1 MIIASHY
8 PFYNKKG
15 MYFAKIFPKK
25 SYIVGIEAEEKY
37 PGGRKELGPIEMKK
51 GCFTLLTP
59 PVLTWAV
66 N

>member
-1 MIIASHY
+1 
-8 PFYNKKG
+8 

-59 PVLTWAV
+59 PVPTWAV